1 MSVDSV
7 DSVGT
12 AGSVVTVDPVGSGS
26 LGYRSDINGLRAVAI
41 FLVVVFH
48 SGFGWVRGGFVGVD
62 VFFVVSGFLI
72 SGLLL
77 VEFEKSGGVSLS
89 GFWGRRARRLLPLSS
104 LVIVVTVV
112 LGMFVASPLG
122 RQQIASD
129 ATVAGLYVSNW
140 HFAQQAVAYSDAL
153 VADGLFT
160 QFWSLSIEEQFY
172 VILPLLFV
180 GVMLWSRRNRELFV
194 KRLFLV
200 VLVLVAVSFML
211 SVWLTPTKGEA
222 AYFMTWTRLWE
233 LGVGVLLAICLRW
246 YRDPL
251 SRFADGLAFVGLVMI
266 VGSAFLFDG
275 STGYP
280 GWKAL
285 VPVLG
290 AVLVVAFA
298 GRAGNWSGRVLSVT
312 PLVVIGTWSYGWYL
326 WHWPMLALARMAGR
340 RWFPGFDANVL
351 VLFAIVLSLLLAAVT
366 YQLVENPV
374 RYSVFFARFPKRSLV
389 LGLGLTCVA
398 ALVGPALLGVVDGGN
413 GSFAVT
419 GADGTTIQAMT
430 PLQAKADVGVPV
442 GERCRVL
449 GELTKVPEGCVF
461 GDPNGDI
468 TIALIGDSHAWQ
480 WLPALDIAGKQ
491 RGWKIL
497 SWTKN
502 GCPSVDVTV
511 RGLSG
516 PLPYVACDV
525 YRSNVLDTLR
535 NSGRLDAIVLTNTS
549 YYLGQMYGD
558 DSQRLDPSAASTSWA
573 EGSAQTYSDLL
584 AISSRVIRL
593 GDTPKPAAD
602 VPECVSSN
610 PGDITNC
617 NLQLD
622 TQGHPDREMIEIEKA
637 LAPIG
642 VAFVDPTSLVCP
654 TDPCPVI
661 DANGVIKYRD
671 ESHLTWSFS
680 ASLADSFGNLID
692 SVLRKR

>member
-413 GSFAVT
+413 GSFTVT

-430 PLQAKADVGVPV
+430 PLEAKANKGFVPGADCWTANSEV
-442 GERCRVL
+442 TE
-449 GELTKVPEGCVF
+449 VPDGCVF

-468 TIALIGDSHAWQ
+468 TIAVIGDSHANH
-480 WLPALDIAGKQ
+480 WLPALDIAGKN

-497 SWTKN
+497 SLTKQ
-502 GCPSVDVTV
+502 GCPSVAVQIATKGI
-511 RGLSG
+511 RYSE
-516 PLPYVACDV
+516 CSIW
-525 YRSNVLDTLR
+525 RENVLVALR
-535 NSGRLDAIVLTNTS
+535 GAGRLDVIVLSNAFF
-549 YYLGQMYGD
+549 YLGTLIGARDQSLKGEE
-558 DSQRLDPSAASTSWA
+558 AASSWA
-573 EGSAQTYSDLL
+573 EGSARTYSDLL

-593 GDTPKPAAD
+593 GDTPSPIMD
-602 VPECVSSN
+602 VPDCISGN
-610 PGDITNC
+610 PGGIDAC
-617 NLQLD
+617 NLD
-622 TQGHPDREMIEIEKA
+622 VASRSHRDREMIAIEKSI
-637 LAPIG
+637 APNG
-642 VAFVDPTSLVCP
+642 VSFIDPTLLVCP
-654 TDPCPVI
+654 TDPCSVI
-661 DANGVIKYRD
+661 DANGLIKFRD
-671 ESHLTWSFS
+671 DAHLTKAFS
-680 ASLADSFGNLID
+680 ASLAGGLGNLVE
-692 SVLRKR
+692 SVLRER